1 MTSEP
6 TAMFKE
12 LGERVESAVLEGI
25 GRSSARWQEKTP
37 LKVDVLESDDAFL
50 AVFDAPGVR
59 REDVEVRFD
68 ENTVFVRIDRFRDFH
83 DEFEMRLPGR
93 GLSLDGSVD
102 LPADAEV
109 DAREADATVAQ
120 NGTLRVHIPKTES
133 GRTVTVGDESGGGP
147 HDTGAPADDDG
158 DAAGVDHPVDEP
170 TNDGSLDAERI
181 DDAPDPDDT
190 SDVGS
195 DADPETGLDE
205 EEIPDGPEDEE
216 FDGLDDE
223 R

>member
-1 MTSEP
+1 MTGEP
-6 TAMFKE
+6 ATMFKE

-37 LKVDVLESDDAFL
+37 LKVDLLESDDAFL

-83 DEFEMRLPGR
+83 DGFEMRLPGR

-120 NGTLRVHIPKTES
+120 NGTLRVTVPKVES
-133 GRTVTVGDESGGGP
+133 GRRVTVNDETGSGP
-147 HDTGAPADDDG
+147 HDTGAPVGDTDDG
-158 DAAGVDHPVDEP
+158 AAGVDHPVEEP
-170 TNDGSLDAERI
+170 NDGSPDAERVGDGPTDPDG
-181 DDAPDPDDT
+181 DDA
-190 SDVGS
+190 
-195 DADPETGLDE
+195 ETGLSE
-205 EEIPDGPEDEE
+205 EEIPDGPEDDD
-216 FDGLDDE
+216 FGGLDDE
-223 R
+223 E